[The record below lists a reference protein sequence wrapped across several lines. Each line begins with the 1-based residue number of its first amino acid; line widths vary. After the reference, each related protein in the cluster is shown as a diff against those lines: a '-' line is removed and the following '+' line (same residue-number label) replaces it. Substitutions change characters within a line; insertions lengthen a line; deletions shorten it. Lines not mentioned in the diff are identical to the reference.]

1 MNDSMRNKDPA
12 RRWFRLH
19 DTDFLGTEPLSRR
32 LGPHGGLNPNGRQY
46 RKFAECCEQL
56 AKWDDLE
63 EHRSSL
69 MEMAQLWRE
78 LAEETKDAG

>member
-1 MNDSMRNKDPA
+1 MAPTFWEQSR
-12 RRWFRLH
+12 FR
-19 DTDFLGTEPLSRR
+19 DGW
-32 LGPHGGLNPNGRQY
+32 GPHGGLNPNGRQY